1 MPINQAMYTGV
12 TGLASNADN
21 MSIIANNIANANNRS
36 FKTDR
41 GEFEDL
47 LTVSLSEA
55 STLGRGARLRGITTD
70 FQQGALTTTG
80 GITDLGIQGDG
91 FFAVKNLNTEV
102 QESGGMFYT
111 RQGSFRFDKEG
122 YLSDIM
128 GGHVQGYMVDKES
141 KVSSKLTDVQI
152 TANSVPPQATRV
164 VSLNVNLDA
173 REKPPVDEFD
183 ITRPQSTSNFST
195 TVTVYDSM
203 GRPHTSTVYFSRGKD
218 LERNSWNWY
227 STVDGRE
234 LKDGNSEI
242 DAEGNAKL
250 AIIGKGEIEFDPE
263 GKPILPFKNKLG
275 RPTYID
281 MIEKGDAFDVEF
293 ASGARPQKLQ
303 FNFGPIEDENGAVG
317 NQTSTSIAARSG
329 TLFHS
334 QDGYETGNLKTLKLD
349 LDGSIRGVYT
359 NGLERKLAVIA
370 LATFSN
376 NGGLFKAGH
385 NSYTATPKSGTPRV
399 GAPQTG
405 TRGSVYSASLEE
417 SNVDLAQQ
425 FVDMITTQ
433 RGFQANSK
441 SITTTDS
448 MIEEIINLKR

>member
-12 TGLASNADN
+12 TGLSANADN
-21 MSIIANNIANANNRS
+21 MSIIANNIANANNRA

-47 LTVSLSEA
+47 LTVSLSES

-91 FFAVKNLNTEV
+91 FFVVKNLNTEV

-122 YLSDIM
+122 YLSDIS
-128 GGHVQGYMVDKES
+128 GGKVQGYMVDKEN
-141 KVSSKLTDVQI
+141 KLSSKLTDVQI
-152 TANSVPPQATRV
+152 TANSVPPQATKV

-173 REKPPVDEFD
+173 RERAPVDEFN
-183 ITRPQSTSNFST
+183 INKPQSTSNFST
-195 TVTVYDSM
+195 TVTIYDSM
-203 GRPHTSTVYFSRGKD
+203 GKPHTSTVYFSRTNELDK
-218 LERNSWNWY
+218 NSWKWY
-227 STVDGRE
+227 ATVDERD
-234 LKDGNSEI
+234 LKDGASET
-242 DAEGNAKL
+242 DSEGNNKL
-250 AIIGKGEIEFDPE
+250 ALLGKGEIEFDPE
-263 GKPILPFKNKLG
+263 GKPIMEFKNKLG

-281 MIEKGDAFDVEF
+281 MVEKSDAYDVQF
-293 ASGARPQKLQ
+293 SNGARPQKLQ
-303 FNFGPIEDENGAVG
+303 FNFGPIEDENGSVG
-317 NQTSTSIAARSG
+317 NQTSTSIASRSG

-334 QDGYETGNLKTLKLD
+334 QDGYEAGNLKTLKID

-359 NGLERKLAVIA
+359 NGLERKLATVG

-385 NSYTATPKSGTPRV
+385 NSWTSTPKSGAPRI
-399 GAPQTG
+399 GQPQTG

-448 MIEEIINLKR
+448 MIEEIIALKR